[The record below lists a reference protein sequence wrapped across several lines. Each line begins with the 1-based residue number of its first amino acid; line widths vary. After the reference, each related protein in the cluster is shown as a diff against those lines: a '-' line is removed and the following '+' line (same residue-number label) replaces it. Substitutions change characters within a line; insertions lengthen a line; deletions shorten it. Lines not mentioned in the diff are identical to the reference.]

1 MTVTSMNGYTKYE
14 FAFTT
19 SSLRL
24 KEMVL
29 VAQALIEERDID
41 FINELGNGKQ
51 KTGRSMFY
59 ELRKRIENLTQE
71 QTQLLANGDLTTKK
85 NIAFLAVCKTYGFI
99 RDFVVEVLRD
109 KYSVY
114 DFDIT
119 NGDYFSFFRQKI
131 EQHPEMEEL
140 TEETEK
146 KIRQVTF
153 KILEQAGMIESIKD
167 KTIQPQII
175 DPRVIKTIIN
185 DHPDWLKIFLFS
197 ETEIV
202 ELQD

>member
-1 MTVTSMNGYTKYE
+1 MTVTSMNNYTKYE
-14 FAFTT
+14 FSFTA

-24 KEMVL
+24 KGMII
-29 VAQALIEERDID
+29 VAQHELAGTTVDYV
-41 FINELGNGKQ
+41 NELGNGKSS
-51 KTGRSMFY
+51 TG
-59 ELRKRIENLTQE
+59 KRFLAEFKKRLKHLTPLQLN
-71 QTQLLANGDLTTKK
+71 LLAKGSLNEQRH
-85 NIAFLAVCKTYGFI
+85 IAFLAVCKTYGFI

-119 NGDYFSFFRQKI
+119 EGDYFSFFRQKI
-131 EQHPEMEEL
+131 EQHPEMEDL

-153 KILEQAGMIESIKD
+153 KILEQAGLIESVKH

-175 DPRVIKTIIN
+175 DPAVIKAITK

-197 ETEIV
+197 ETEIAQ
-202 ELQD
+202 LQH

>member
-29 VAQALIEERDID
+29 VAQAIIEERDID
-41 FINELGNGKQ
+41 FINELGNGKR
-51 KTGRSMFY
+51 KTGRKMLS
-59 ELRKRIENLTQE
+59 ELTKRIENLTPQ
-71 QTQLLANGDLTTKK
+71 QVKLLAISDLNVKRS
-85 NIAFLAVCKTYGFI
+85 IAFLAVCKTYGFI
-99 RDFVVEVLRD
+99 RDFVIEVLRE
-109 KYSVY
+109 KYLVY

-119 NGDYFSFFRQKI
+119 DGDYFSFFRQKV
-131 EQHPEMEEL
+131 EQHPEMEDL

-153 KILEQAGMIESIKD
+153 KILEQAGIIESIKN

-175 DPRVIKTIIN
+175 DQSVIASITEE
-185 DHPDWLKIFLFS
+185 DADWLKIFFLNEMDF
-197 ETEIV
+197 
-202 ELQD
+202 